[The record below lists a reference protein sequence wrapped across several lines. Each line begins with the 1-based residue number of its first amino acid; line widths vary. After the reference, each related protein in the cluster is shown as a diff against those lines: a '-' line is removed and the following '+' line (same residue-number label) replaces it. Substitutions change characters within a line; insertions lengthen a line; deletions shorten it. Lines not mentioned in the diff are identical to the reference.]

1 MSYLYAFVAGFVS
14 TLLFH
19 QGVLF
24 ALNKAGATTKAAWD
38 MTPVPP
44 LSVPSV
50 ISLAFFGGLWG
61 IALWLMIRG
70 QIGAMYWIWALVLG
84 AVLPTLVALFV
95 VFPLK
100 GLKFAAGW
108 DPKIWIG
115 ALLVNAAWG
124 IGVALMMMLA
134 ARLIYRA

>member
-1 MSYLYAFVAGFVS
+1 MKFVYAFVAGFVS

-19 QGVLF
+19 QGLLF
-24 ALNKAGATTKAAWD
+24 ALFKAGATTKGAWD

-44 LSVPSV
+44 LGVPSV
-50 ISLAFFGGLWG
+50 ISLALFGGLWG
-61 IALWLMIRG
+61 IALWWMIRG
-70 QIGAMYWIWALVLG
+70 QPGAMYWTMATVLG
-84 AVLPTLVALFV
+84 ALLPTLVALFV

-100 GLKFAAGW
+100 GLKFAADW

-124 IGVALMMMLA
+124 IGVAVLMKLVP
-134 ARLIYRA
+134 R